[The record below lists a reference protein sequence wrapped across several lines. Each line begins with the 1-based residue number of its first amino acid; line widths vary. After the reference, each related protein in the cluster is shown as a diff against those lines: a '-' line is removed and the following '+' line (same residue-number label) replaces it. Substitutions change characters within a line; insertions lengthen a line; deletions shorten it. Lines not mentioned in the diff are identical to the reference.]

1 MIESFKDL
9 YEVRKNASFRLEPQ
23 ENAVTNENLYNQDVD
38 LSEILNKYK
47 NFVYDLKNL
56 LYIEGE
62 KVTEEESDEEPSF
75 TSKPFSRIFAN
86 LDLWVLQSNTEN
98 KEKDND
104 LSVDKLDSSNVVHIN
119 HKYLSKYFSKEFFE
133 NYDRIVKR
141 NKHWAKTKNWTTNR
155 K

>member
-1 MIESFKDL
+1 MLESFKDL

-23 ENAVTNENLYNQDVD
+23 ENAATNENLYNQDVD
-38 LSEILNKYK
+38 LSEILSKYK

-62 KVTEEESDEEPSF
+62 KVTE
-75 TSKPFSRIFAN
+75 
-86 LDLWVLQSNTEN
+86 

-133 NYDRIVKR
+133 NYDRIIKR
-141 NKHWAKTKNWTTNR
+141 NKHWAKTKNWTTIGNNDFLTMHL
-155 K
+155 KI